1 MPKIEIDEA
10 EYNQMVALRGVAT
23 KIAANPQ
30 ARKVF
35 ESAHKMVDPNA
46 LTPLTDAE
54 KAQLEPV
61 NAIKS
66 ELSAEIAALKKE
78 REDEKRE
85 RTLAALA
92 QKQTE
97 GLTRLRRAGYTDE
110 GVAAVQKLMEEKGL
124 PDVEDAVAI
133 FERNNPP
140 PLPATPSG
148 GIGSW
153 GFTDSAGDA
162 DKSIQDLIAS
172 KGNSEQ
178 IADRMAREALNE
190 FRGQM
195 GRR

>member
-1 MPKIEIDEA
+1 MPKVEVDEA

-23 KIAANPQ
+23 KIAADPK
-30 ARKVF
+30 ARKIF

-78 REDEKRE
+78 REDEKRD

-92 QKQTE
+92 AKQTE
-97 GLTRLRRAGYTDE
+97 GLAKLRRAGYTDE
-110 GVAAVQKLMEEKGL
+110 GVAAIQKLMEDKGL

-140 PLPATPSG
+140 PLPSTPSG

-153 GFTDSAGDA
+153 SFTDSAGEA
-162 DKSIQDLIAS
+162 DKNIKDLIS
-172 KGNSEQ
+172 TRGDSEQ
-178 IADRMAREALNE
+178 IADRMAREALND